1 MARRKQPK
9 YIHVGELKINPK
21 VYWNLRGRS
30 RKILHIYR
38 TNKKWFDRQG
48 VSYEDFS
55 EEVKDYQRR
64 GRTHGIESAVREWS
78 HQEDFVSKEERGL
91 RNIMKS
97 MGPET
102 RKALVEQ
109 MGGKVVIGKNG
120 RPVYLNQKG
129 GFFSFS
135 KDYLDRPTPNKAGW
149 FWDDAADGY
158 VYVDESGNF
167 SSVALAFNEDDDE
180 GDEGG
185 TPIQTGIAHVV
196 RR

>member
-9 YIHVGELKINPK
+9 YIHLGELKIKPK
-21 VYWNLRGRS
+21 TYWNLPGRS

-38 TNKKWFDRQG
+38 TNKEWFDKNG
-48 VSYEDFS
+48 VSYESFS

-64 GRTHGIESAVREWS
+64 GRTHDIESAVRQWS

-102 RKALVEQ
+102 RKVLVEQ

-120 RPVYLNQKG
+120 RPVYLNSKG

-135 KDYLDRPTPNKAGW
+135 KDYLDRPTTAQAGW
-149 FWDDAADGY
+149 FWDDMAEEY
-158 VYVDESGNF
+158 VYVDESGNI
-167 SSVALAFNEDDDE
+167 SSTALRFNEDDDE

-185 TPIQTGIAHVV
+185 TPIMTGIATVV